1 MGGDLAEKELK
12 KEQLEINT
20 PGEILC
26 AEMSAEESADEDGME
41 CLRSAAEEQ
50 LRLYAANIAAALG
63 KKALGGDLS
72 SAKFLLAIVKE
83 KPRPIRWRP
92 RDGPT
97 EAQRLAAEPQ
107 WEEPPADTSSEC
119 GNDAP
124 DRDALAPGE

>member
-1 MGGDLAEKELK
+1 LAEKKLT
-12 KEQLEINT
+12 KEQPEIAA

-26 AEMSAEESADEDGME
+26 PEMRAEEIAGEDGME

-50 LRLYAANIAAALG
+50 LRLHAGEIASALG
-63 KKALGGDLS
+63 KKASGGDLS
-72 SAKFLLAIVKE
+72 SAKFLLAVVKE
-83 KPRPIRWRP
+83 KARPTRWGP

-119 GNDAP
+119 ADEAS